1 MGRSS
6 YKQIVREEKPRV
18 APIHPIW
25 RGVGFGLMI
34 LVPIIS
40 YAGSLVL
47 LQQNGINGWFPIP
60 GDLLVSGLG
69 DQLILVKAI
78 LTVILMFI
86 LYAIMLLFYF
96 IIYALVGPKRYLA
109 PDVAPVKYRY
119 KRKSR

>member
-1 MGRSS
+1 MGRST
-6 YKQIVREEKPRV
+6 YKQIVHEEKPRI
-18 APIHPIW
+18 APVHPIW

-47 LQQNGINGWFPIP
+47 LQQNRINGWFPIP
-60 GDLLVSGLG
+60 SDLIVTGLG
-69 DQLILVKAI
+69 DSYILIKAI
-78 LTVILMFI
+78 LTIALMFV

-96 IIYALVGPKRYLA
+96 IIYALVGPKRYQT
-109 PDVAPVKYRY
+109 PDVAPVGYRF